1 MLRKIIVVGVIA
13 LVAGLV
19 ICWNFGGLMLR
30 AAPSEVPRAAAPAR
44 DFTLTA
50 ADGVRI
56 AATFWP
62 GRKDNSPGVL
72 LLHGNGASRAAMADD
87 AAWLQGL
94 GYAVLA
100 IDFRGHGAS
109 QPETRS
115 LGWRESRDAAAA
127 FAWLRQRQR
136 GAKIGV
142 IGVSLGGAAALIG
155 EDGPLPADA
164 LVLQAVYPDI
174 RHAVG
179 NRMASMAGTIPAAL
193 IEPLLS
199 YQSLPRW
206 GVWPGRL
213 APVEAIRR
221 YRGPVLVIGGG
232 ADVYTPPEETRALF
246 AAAPGS
252 RALWIIDGLPHAQ
265 VSAVSTPEYRARV
278 GAFLSHR
285 IGTP

>member
-1 MLRKIIVVGVIA
+1 MLRKLIVVGVIA
-13 LVAGLV
+13 LVAGLA
-19 ICWNFGGLMLR
+19 IAWQFGSLMVR
-30 AAPSEVPRAAAPAR
+30 AAPSAVPASKAPAQ

-50 ADGVRI
+50 SDGVRI

-62 GRKDNSPGVL
+62 GKIPRAPGVL
-72 LLHGNGASRAAMADD
+72 LLHGNGASREAMRDD
-87 AAWLQGL
+87 AEWLSGQ

-109 QPETRS
+109 QAETRS
-115 LGWRESRDAAAA
+115 FGWRESRDAAAA
-127 FAWLRQRQR
+127 FAWLRQHQP

-155 EDGPLPADA
+155 EGGPLPADA

-179 NRMASMAGTIPAAL
+179 NRMAAVAGSVPAAA

-199 YQSLPRW
+199 FQSWPRW
-206 GVWPGRL
+206 GVGPGRL
-213 APVEAIRR
+213 SPLEAIRR

-246 AAAPGS
+246 AAAPGPH
-252 RALWIIDGLPHAQ
+252 ALWIIDGLAHGQ
-265 VSAVSTPEYRARV
+265 VSAVSSPEYRVRV
-278 GAFLSHR
+278 GAFLAKA